1 MGGKSKSKSMQTS
14 VSGPSA
20 QQTIASNLLLEAIRP
35 GSTGLGG
42 YLTTGDTKQ
51 TPQQMQTQTGLP
63 FEGRVNPIE
72 GGQPIAMRQ
81 TDAPKEGYGV
91 GQGRDILKSYLDAGA
106 PYQSVLP
113 GATAA
118 DGVRAPDARGID
130 TSQNYSTLLPSFD
143 DAKYTDF
150 FEKYDAGQLSTS
162 AQSIV
167 DSVMPI
173 VENPISASKEQM
185 NEIFEMAGANEVLT
199 LPDPT
204 PLTGVVSEIMQNSP
218 APMVTFIDNVLG
230 AGTDAAIAQE
240 LDNLSTE
247 LMAIGQEQAKDMM
260 DATLGQMA
268 QQGIASSGAALAAI
282 QDGLVDIAKNYNA
295 QIAQARVEALG
306 TLTQARGLGVSIISD
321 LFQRGEQQQ
330 AMQLSREL
338 KLLEVE
344 AAKQAAKIQSH
355 TQVQMQLNQAQ
366 QNAMALVIDEQRQ
379 IEGNKE
385 RTQQFI
391 FNLLGQLATAGP
403 GSSYSYGK
411 SRSSSF
417 NFGGNLSASISTAAL
432 FGGGGGGAAGA
443 AAVGTMSDRRL
454 KEDISL
460 IGQSPSGLNIYKFKY
475 KNQDG
480 YYQGV
485 MADEVPHAST
495 MVNGYAVVNYSLVDV
510 DFVKLGE

>member
-42 YLTTGDTKQ
+42 YLTTGDTTQ

-63 FEGRVNPIE
+63 YEGP
-72 GGQPIAMRQ
+72 GGTSAEPIAMRQ

-91 GQGRDILKSYLDAGA
+91 GQGRDILKSYLDAG
-106 PYQSVLP
+106 
-113 GATAA
+113 
-118 DGVRAPDARGID
+118 GID

-162 AQSIV
+162 AQAIV

-185 NEIFEMAGANEVLT
+185 NEIFEMAGANEALT

-204 PLTGVVSEIMQNSP
+204 PLTSVVSEIMQNSP

-240 LDNLSTE
+240 LDTLSTE

-344 AAKQAAKIQSH
+344 AAKQAAKIQAH

-417 NFGGNLSASISTAAL
+417 NLGGNVGVTYAM
-432 FGGGGGGAAGA
+432 GGAG
-443 AAVGTMSDRRL
+443 
-454 KEDISL
+454 
-460 IGQSPSGLNIYKFKY
+460 
-475 KNQDG
+475 
-480 YYQGV
+480 
-485 MADEVPHAST
+485 
-495 MVNGYAVVNYSLVDV
+495 
-510 DFVKLGE
+510 

>member
-1 MGGKSKSKSMQTS
+1 MGGKSKSKSKQES
-14 VSGPSA
+14 VTGPST

-42 YLTTGDTKQ
+42 YLTTGDTVSPETVTELQ
-51 TPQQMQTQTGLP
+51 
-63 FEGRVNPIE
+63 NPRAV
-72 GGQPIAMRQ
+72 GQVAAPITTRQ
-81 TDAPKEGYGV
+81 TDASKEGYGV
-91 GQGRDILKSYLDAGA
+91 AQGRDILKSYLDAGA

-113 GATAA
+113 GETAA
-118 DGVRAPDARGID
+118 GGVRAPDTRAID
-130 TSQNYSTLLPSFD
+130 TSQTYSTLLPSFD

-162 AQSIV
+162 AQAIV

-185 NEIFEMAGANEVLT
+185 NEIFEMAGANEALT

-204 PLTGVVSEIMQNSP
+204 PLTSVVTEIMQDSP

-240 LDNLSTE
+240 LDTLSTE
-247 LMAIGQEQAKDMM
+247 LMAIGQDQAKDMM

-306 TLTQARGLGVSIISD
+306 TLTQARGLGVNIISD

-330 AMQLSREL
+330 AMELSREL

-344 AAKQAAKIQSH
+344 AAKQAAKIQAH

-379 IEGNKE
+379 IEANKE

-403 GSSYSYGK
+403 ASTYQYGK
-411 SRSSSF
+411 SKSSSF
-417 NFGGNLSASISTAAL
+417 NFGGSLGMTVSAESI
-432 FGGGGGGAAGA
+432 FGG
-443 AAVGTMSDRRL
+443 SDRRL

-460 IGQSPSGLNIYKFKY
+460 IGQSPSGINIYKFKY

>member
-42 YLTTGDTKQ
+42 YLTTGDTARDKITGEVAPVGDLTQ
-51 TPQQMQTQTGLP
+51 AGTNPVQTGLP
-63 FEGRVNPIE
+63 YEGP
-72 GGQPIAMRQ
+72 GGTSAKPIAMRQ

-162 AQSIV
+162 AQAIV

-185 NEIFEMAGANEVLT
+185 NEIFEMAGANEALT

-204 PLTGVVSEIMQNSP
+204 PLTSVVSEIMQNSP

-240 LDNLSTE
+240 LDTLSTE

-344 AAKQAAKIQSH
+344 AAKQAAKIQAH
-355 TQVQMQLNQAQ
+355 TQVQMQLNQVQ

-379 IEGNKE
+379 IEDNKE

-417 NFGGNLSASISTAAL
+417 NLGGNVSAAYN
-432 FGGGGGGAAGA
+432 
-443 AAVGTMSDRRL
+443 
-454 KEDISL
+454 
-460 IGQSPSGLNIYKFKY
+460 LN
-475 KNQDG
+475 
-480 YYQGV
+480 
-485 MADEVPHAST
+485 
-495 MVNGYAVVNYSLVDV
+495 
-510 DFVKLGE
+510 

>member
-42 YLTTGDTKQ
+42 YLTTGDTARDKITGEVAPVGDLTQ
-51 TPQQMQTQTGLP
+51 AGTNPVQTGLP
-63 FEGRVNPIE
+63 YEGP
-72 GGQPIAMRQ
+72 GGTSAKPIAMRQ

-162 AQSIV
+162 AQAIV

-185 NEIFEMAGANEVLT
+185 NEIFEMAGANEALT
-199 LPDPT
+199 LPDTT
-204 PLTGVVSEIMQNSP
+204 PLTSVVSEIMQNSP

-240 LDNLSTE
+240 LDTLSTE

-330 AMQLSREL
+330 A
-338 KLLEVE
+338 
-344 AAKQAAKIQSH
+344 IH
-355 TQVQMQLNQAQ
+355 QV
-366 QNAMALVIDEQRQ
+366 
-379 IEGNKE
+379 
-385 RTQQFI
+385 
-391 FNLLGQLATAGP
+391 
-403 GSSYSYGK
+403 Y
-411 SRSSSF
+411 
-417 NFGGNLSASISTAAL
+417 
-432 FGGGGGGAAGA
+432 
-443 AAVGTMSDRRL
+443 
-454 KEDISL
+454 
-460 IGQSPSGLNIYKFKY
+460 
-475 KNQDG
+475 
-480 YYQGV
+480 
-485 MADEVPHAST
+485 
-495 MVNGYAVVNYSLVDV
+495 
-510 DFVKLGE
+510 